1 MRHAMAIPSAAMA
14 ALRDYAAQRQHD
26 GGKAELDAL
35 CAGTGP
41 LTEAERQ
48 VLDDALGWWLQ
59 QQATAEARV
68 RQIRTR
74 LGIR

>member
-1 MRHAMAIPSAAMA
+1 MEIPGAAMA

-26 GGKAELDAL
+26 AGRAEVDAL

-41 LTEAERQ
+41 LSDAERQ
-48 VLDDALGWWLQ
+48 VLDDALGWWLL
-59 QQATAEARV
+59 QQAAAEERV
-68 RQIRTR
+68 RQIRAR